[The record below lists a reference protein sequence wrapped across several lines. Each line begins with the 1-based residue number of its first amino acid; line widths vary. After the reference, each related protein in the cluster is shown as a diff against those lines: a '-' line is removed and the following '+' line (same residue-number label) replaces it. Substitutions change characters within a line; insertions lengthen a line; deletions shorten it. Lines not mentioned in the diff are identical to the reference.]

1 MPPDE
6 DEPPQ
11 SEQRLAVRDP
21 LPTNVV
27 PPTGID
33 VAAAHAI
40 LKRPETRKFV
50 KSRIKGRVP
59 SAHVEDLVQETLRE
73 AFEAL
78 GKSPP
83 DRLEAMD
90 AWLSTIAR
98 RVVADFLTK
107 RNRRKEYEGPMPP
120 EQGDEGDDQTTHDD
134 GSEVEPPKVP
144 TELVSD
150 PRESDDEEEA
160 AVDGWLVRQWIAR
173 QVENNPR
180 DRETFDILLD
190 YAQGQKTYEEIAN
203 ERGMTSTALRSRI
216 FEFKR
221 RYVPR
226 YKRWRNRALVWVFVG
241 GAMAIVAAI
250 LLWLL
255 LRPPEIGPDPSKVPP
270 RRAPLPSATV
280 SAPPPFEPAEPPQ
293 PPVRDMKPRQ

>member
-1 MPPDE
+1 
-6 DEPPQ
+6 
-11 SEQRLAVRDP
+11 
-21 LPTNVV
+21 
-27 PPTGID
+27 
-33 VAAAHAI
+33 
-40 LKRPETRKFV
+40 
-50 KSRIKGRVP
+50 
-59 SAHVEDLVQETLRE
+59 LRE

-83 DRLEAMD
+83 ERLEAMYG
-90 AWLSTIAR
+90 WLSTIAR

-120 EQGDEGDDQTTHDD
+120 EQRDEGGDETTHDD
-134 GSEVEPPKVP
+134 GSGIEAPKVP
-144 TELVSD
+144 TELLFD

-160 AVDGWLVRQWIAR
+160 EVDGWLVRQWIAR

-180 DRETFDILLD
+180 DRETFDILLE
-190 YAQGQKTYEEIAN
+190 YAQGEKTYEEIAS

-221 RYVPR
+221 KYVPR
-226 YKRWRNRALVWVFVG
+226 YKRWRNRALVWVFLG
-241 GAMAIVAAI
+241 GVVAVVVAAI

-255 LRPPEIGPDPSKVPP
+255 LRPAAIGPDPSKVPP
-270 RRAPLPSATV
+270 RPAPVPSATA

-293 PPVRDMKPRQ
+293 PPRLPARDMKPRQ